1 MYIQH
6 ARTLRPAQVHRPDK
20 DHPQTHY
27 HHYRVTVNGRTEL
40 FSSLRAATAHANAQA
55 DLLMTDWYELSDRLA
70 DLYNVV
76 RCMAIQLPPPMLRQV
91 KASMRMAEDVLDR
104 MPERTGING
113 NHFMYQDARLC
124 ADCMRQVID
133 TLRETPPLRAMRQH
147 RGMLQVIEAS
157 LTRIAEHID
166 RP

>member
-6 ARTLRPAQVHRPDK
+6 ARTLRPALVHKPEK
-20 DHPQTHY
+20 DHELTHY

-40 FSSLRAATAHANAQA
+40 FSSLRAATAYANAQA
-55 DLLMTDWYELSDRLA
+55 DLLMTAWYELSDRLA

-76 RCMAIQLPPPMLRQV
+76 RCMAIQLPPQVLRQV

-104 MPERTGING
+104 MPERSGTNG

-157 LTRIAEHID
+157 LSRIDEHIQ
-166 RP
+166 RE